1 MNGGKR
7 PPVVYVANHQLYGLD
22 AGLILTK
29 IFEEVGEMP
38 RGLAHPFFYINS
50 KVLTVRNTHTALLS
64 IGKMGK
70 ILWFPTKYR
79 WTRQ

>member
-50 KVLTVRNTHTALLS
+50 KVRNALTTLLS
-64 IGKMGK
+64 MGQRANRMSIQWK
-70 ILWFPTKYR
+70 HR
-79 WTRQ
+79 